1 MLRIGRIPPRLIVN
15 FRRGILRER
24 MKIQDYMDAFQISM
38 LYIAGVV
45 GGMLFD
51 RSLSYVVIGNIITF
65 LTFLTFY
72 RVVARK
78 LLRSGFCRAVKVF
91 DLDKEFAEYDE

>member
-1 MLRIGRIPPRLIVN
+1 
-15 FRRGILRER
+15 

-65 LTFLTFY
+65 
-72 RVVARK
+72 
-78 LLRSGFCRAVKVF
+78 S
-91 DLDKEFAEYDE
+91 

>member
-24 MKIQDYMDAFQISM
+24 M

-45 GGMLFD
+45 GGMFFD

-78 LLRSGFCRAVKVF
+78 LLRSGFCQAVKVF
-91 DLDKEFAEYDE
+91 DLDKEFAEYEE

>member
-1 MLRIGRIPPRLIVN
+1 
-15 FRRGILRER
+15 
-24 MKIQDYMDAFQISM
+24 MKIQDYMNAFQISM

-72 RVVARK
+72 
-78 LLRSGFCRAVKVF
+78 CQAVKVF
-91 DLDKEFAEYDE
+91 DLDKEFAGYDE